1 MSKKR
6 YGALVGGMLVG
17 TVAGAAAGIWFS
29 SRRRQRIRY
38 LARKS
43 TAALPEIAEDVS
55 TSMQLRANRLS
66 HVVHS
71 RWDNFLGRLQEAV
84 AVGVEVAR
92 EEFQTSEQRNDT
104 DGVEPTD
111 TPDQLESK
119 TPASEDLLR

>member
-6 YGALVGGMLVG
+6 YGALFGGMLVG
-17 TVAGAAAGIWFS
+17 TVAGAAAGIWLS
-29 SRRRQRIRY
+29 SRRHQRIRY
-38 LARKS
+38 LTRKS

-66 HVVHS
+66 HVVHR
-71 RWDNFLGRLQEAV
+71 RWDSFLGRLQEAV

-92 EEFQTSEQRNDT
+92 EEFQTNEQLDKT
-104 DGVEPTD
+104 DGIEPTHPSD
-111 TPDQLESK
+111 TLESE